1 LTVLGHGGLWGAVA
15 EVGGVFLF
23 LVIVGFFLWRSS
35 RKERSN
41 RSGDLRE

>member
-1 LTVLGHGGLWGAVA
+1 MTVVAHGGFWGAVA
-15 EVGGVFLF
+15 EVGGVFVL
-23 LVIVGFFLWRSS
+23 LVVVGFFLWRSS